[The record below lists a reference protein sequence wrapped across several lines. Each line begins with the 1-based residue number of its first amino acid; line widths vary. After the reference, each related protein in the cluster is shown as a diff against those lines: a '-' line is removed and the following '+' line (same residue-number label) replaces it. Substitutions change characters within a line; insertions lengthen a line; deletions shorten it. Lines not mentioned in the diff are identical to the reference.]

1 MPDKLLETAFLIR
14 RTEEALLRLFSEGQ
28 LHGTVHTCLG
38 QEFTGACLAPLL
50 KKSDSVF
57 STHRGH
63 GHYLSVTGDLDGF
76 LRELLGREGGCVG
89 GVGGSQH
96 LHKGN
101 YFSNGIQ
108 GGILPL
114 AAGAALSHQLDKN
127 KAVSV
132 AIAGDGT
139 LGEGAL
145 YETLNIASA
154 WKLPFLFLLEDN
166 QYAQSTKTSDVL
178 TGTAKARLTACGL
191 KVFEGDTWSYKKLG
205 KIFASALKDVRAGK
219 GPAAV
224 IVRTYRL
231 APHSTRDDFRTEKEL
246 ESARKKD
253 PLNLL
258 LAKKDKAALAAD
270 SIAKAR
276 LEKALTAALSAPAVK
291 APGHAK
297 SPARDWEEVPSRP
310 ASKEIYRAHLNKAYT
325 ELLAKDKS
333 ALFIGEDLE
342 DPYGGCFKVTEGMSK
357 RFGNRVRNTTISE
370 AAIAGIATGAGLM
383 GKRAF
388 AEFMFGDFSL
398 LAMDQIV
405 NHAAKFAEM
414 YPARKSRVVFR
425 TPMGGGRGYG
435 PTHSQ
440 SLEKHFLGVPGLD
453 VYSLNAFVDPKWFF
467 SRVKLEG
474 PALVAE
480 HKLLYREPLITE
492 WPAPW
497 RVWREKNTG
506 DVWVVPGK
514 AKPDVVLVAHG
525 AQVPA
530 VWEAAKRLLVEQE
543 IPVGMLFCSKLS
555 SYDATADVE
564 RWGYATRVVA
574 FEEGNGYASFAS
586 ELATQYRP
594 LFVRR
599 WSPPSRAIPSAPS
612 LEAEF
617 RLTPEKVIAE
627 VLETLS

>member
-1 MPDKLLETAFLIR
+1 MAAKPLETAFLIR

-50 KKSDSVF
+50 EKKDSVF

-63 GHYLSVTGDLDGF
+63 GHYLSLTGDLDGF

-114 AAGAALSHQLDKN
+114 AAGAALAHQLDKN

-132 AIAGDGT
+132 AITGDGT

-154 WKLPFLFLLEDN
+154 WRLPFLLVLEDN
-166 QYAQSTKTSDVL
+166 QYAQSTKTSDVM
-178 TGTAKARLTACGL
+178 TGSAKARLLACGL
-191 KVFEGDTWSYKKLG
+191 KVFEGDTWSWKKLG
-205 KIFASALKDVRAGK
+205 KVFENALRGVRAGK

-231 APHSTRDDFRTEKEL
+231 APHSTRDDFRAEKEL
-246 ESARKKD
+246 AAARKKD

-270 SIAKAR
+270 ALASAR
-276 LEKALTAALSAPAVK
+276 LERALSAALSAPAVK
-291 APGHAK
+291 PPALENAPV
-297 SPARDWEEVPSRP
+297 REWEELASRP
-310 ASKEIYRAHLNKAYT
+310 AGKDPYRVHLNKAYS
-325 ELLAKDKS
+325 EILAKDKN
-333 ALFIGEDLE
+333 ALMIGEDLE
-342 DPYGGCFKVTEGMSK
+342 DPYGGCFKVTEGMSRK
-357 RFGNRVRNTTISE
+357 FTARVRNTTISE
-370 AAIAGIATGAGLM
+370 AAIAGIATGAALM
-383 GKRAF
+383 GKRSF
-388 AEFMFGDFSL
+388 AEFMFGDFTL

-414 YPARKSRVVFR
+414 YPARKARVVFR

-453 VYSLNAFVDPKWFF
+453 VYSLNAFVDPREFF
-467 SRVKLEG
+467 RAVKLEG
-474 PALVAE
+474 PALIAE

-497 RVWREKNTG
+497 KVWREKASG
-506 DVWVVPGK
+506 DTLLLPGEM
-514 AKPDVVLVAHG
+514 KPKVLLAAYGHQG
-525 AQVPA
+525 AA
-530 VWEAAKRLLVEQE
+530 VWEAAKRLLAEQE
-543 IPVGMLFCSKLS
+543 VPVAVLVPCRLS
-555 SYDATADVE
+555 DFDARSHE
-564 RWGYATRVVA
+564 EIYYAPQAVA
-574 FEEGNGYASFAS
+574 FEEGNGYASFSS
-586 ELATQYRP
+586 ELAAQLQPRSV
-594 LFVRR
+594 LR
-599 WSPPSRAIPSAPS
+599 WSPPNRAIPSAPS